1 MGLSLRIFIFL
12 TAIIN
17 SNKLEIIVEW
27 EVIRINS
34 INIHLIFIFDLL
46 SFYFI
51 RLVSLVSGR
60 VILFSNAY
68 IIKEKFFSRFIL
80 LVFLF
85 ILSICLLVF
94 FYQSRKSYN
103 AGILTALTNRVGDVG
118 LLISISLI
126 LFQLARKVLKF
137 HFQHDYQPP

>member
-1 MGLSLRIFIFL
+1 MGFIIKFFSLLNYFLSLILLSLRIFIFL

-60 VILFSNAY
+60 VILFSTAY
-68 IIKEKFFSRFIL
+68 IIKEK
-80 LVFLF
+80 
-85 ILSICLLVF
+85 F

-103 AGILTALTNRVGDVG
+103 AGILTALTNRIGDVG

-126 LFQLARKVLKF
+126 VFFGLKIYF
-137 HFQHDYQPP
+137 YKFNKNYFFKS

>member
-60 VILFSNAY
+60 VILFSIAY

-85 ILSICLLVF
+85 ILSI
-94 FYQSRKSYN
+94 Y
-103 AGILTALTNRVGDVG
+103 
-118 LLISISLI
+118 LLILSPNFIYFFFFFFFKI
-126 LFQLARKVLKF
+126 FEKMF
-137 HFQHDYQPP
+137 